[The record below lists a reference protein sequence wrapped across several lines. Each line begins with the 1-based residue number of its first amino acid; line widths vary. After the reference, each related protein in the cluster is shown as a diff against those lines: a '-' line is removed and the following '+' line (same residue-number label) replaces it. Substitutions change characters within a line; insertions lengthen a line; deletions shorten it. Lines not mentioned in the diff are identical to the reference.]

1 MCLEDTLQQ
10 FGLGTSCLSFIF
22 KSINKKVLFKKLFT
36 TKFKAFLFALEIKKH
51 IILFLF
57 LFLKYFS
64 TYILSYCTIVCKNF
78 IFESNANCLSIFIK
92 KRVSKFILV
101 RKINGL
107 IKLKLISSV
116 LSNIVYSKLR
126 LCIKFN
132 LQNIYLTKG

>member
-1 MCLEDTLQQ
+1 
-10 FGLGTSCLSFIF
+10 
-22 KSINKKVLFKKLFT
+22 
-36 TKFKAFLFALEIKKH
+36 
-51 IILFLF
+51 
-57 LFLKYFS
+57 LKYFS
-64 TYILSYCTIVCKNF
+64 TYILGYCTIVCKNF